1 MSAAAAGW
9 LQFGLLVL
17 ALAAAHK
24 PMGDH
29 LARVF
34 TAPQHWRVERLVYR
48 AVGVDA
54 DSEQRWPTYLRSV
67 LAFSAVGV
75 LLLYL
80 LQRVQSLLPLS
91 NGMAAVGQSSAWN
104 TAVSFVTNTNW
115 QGYSGESTMGN
126 LVQMAGL
133 AGQNF
138 LSAAVGIAVAIALV
152 RGFARTKTDRLG
164 NFWVDLTRICTRVLV
179 PVSVVGALILV
190 LGGVVQNLSAGTG
203 VRALAGATQF
213 IPGGP
218 VASQEII

>member
-34 TAPQHWRVERLVYR
+34 TAPQHWRVEKLVYR

-54 DSEQRWPTYLRSV
+54 DGDQRWPTYLRSV

-91 NGMAAVGQSSAWN
+91 NGMAAVEQTSAWN
-104 TAVSFVTNTNW
+104 TAVSFVTNTDW
-115 QGYSGESTMGN
+115 QGYSGESTMGD

-138 LSAAVGIAVAIALV
+138 LSAAGGIAVAVAPV
-152 RGFARTKTDRLG
+152 RRFAPPRDDPPGEFLG
-164 NFWVDLTRICTRVLV
+164 RRDQKV
-179 PVSVVGALILV
+179 
-190 LGGVVQNLSAGTG
+190 
-203 VRALAGATQF
+203 
-213 IPGGP
+213 
-218 VASQEII
+218 